1 MYADSSL
8 TIKTIHIRIFENF
21 WLRKLGKQDSSA
33 FFGTW
38 KTAYLQP
45 VNDNIAKAY
54 DLWSLITPVILRTK
68 VLLEEPQK
76 RWRNWNETLG
86 QANIKQ
92 VKTIL

>member
-21 WLRKLGKQDSSA
+21 WLRKLGKKDSSA

-76 RWRNWNETLG
+76 R
-86 QANIKQ
+86 
-92 VKTIL
+92 